1 MLQFI
6 LTTILMASLGT
17 MLYLVARSIPRVGE
31 EVSDKKSFL
40 DRFASSEI
48 PEKIDTAFNGFLLK
62 YLRKLK
68 IVLLKVDNFITEKL
82 KKISSNGNLKHFGKL
97 TSKPKIDLKDI
108 SGDPVASELTEKE
121 SDLDSKG

>member
-1 MLQFI
+1 MVQFI

-17 MLYLVARSIPRVGE
+17 MLYLMARSLPRVGE
-31 EVSDKKSFL
+31 EVSDKKNFF
-40 DRFASSEI
+40 DRLASSEI

-68 IVLLKVDNFITEKL
+68 VILLKVDNFITEKL

-108 SGDPVASELTEKE
+108 SGDSAPESSEKDPNQENN
-121 SDLDSKG
+121 

>member
-17 MLYLVARSIPRVGE
+17 MLYLVARSLPRVGE
-31 EVSDKKSFL
+31 EVSDKKNFL
-40 DRFASSEI
+40 DRLASSEI

-68 IVLLKVDNFITEKL
+68 VVLLKIDNFITEKL
-82 KKISSNGNLKHFGKL
+82 KKISSDSNLKHFGN

-108 SGDPVASELTEKE
+108 NGDYAQESTKKDSSSDVKE
-121 SDLDSKG
+121 